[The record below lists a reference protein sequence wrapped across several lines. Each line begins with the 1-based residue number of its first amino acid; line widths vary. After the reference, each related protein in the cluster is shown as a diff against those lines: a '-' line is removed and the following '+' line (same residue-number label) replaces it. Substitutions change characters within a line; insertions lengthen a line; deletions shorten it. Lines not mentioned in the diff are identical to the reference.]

1 MRHQLMVDGEYVK
14 AERLRGEFAPRGV
27 LHSRGLLLLRVP
39 DAIDLVNR
47 AAEEGVPI
55 IGVDGFVVTPAST
68 QSPIEHIAD
77 YSDAVAQGHGCWQ
90 DAESFIQA
98 RADTGLVFELTLG
111 DDPVEA
117 V

>member
-1 MRHQLMVDGEYVK
+1 MRHHVIVDGEHVK
-14 AERLRGEFAPRGV
+14 AEQLRGEFAPRGV
-27 LHSRGLLLLRVP
+27 PHSGGLLLLRAP

-55 IGVDGFVVTPAST
+55 LGVDGLVVTPAST

-77 YSDAVAQGHGCWQ
+77 YSSAVALGHGCWQ
-90 DAESFIQA
+90 DAESFIRE
-98 RADTGLVFELTLG
+98 RAESGLLFELTLG

>member
-1 MRHQLMVDGEYVK
+1 MRHREIVDGEHLK
-14 AERLRGEFAPRGV
+14 AERLHGEFAPRGV
-27 LHSRGLLLLRVP
+27 AHSGGLLLLRAA
-39 DAIDLVNR
+39 DAIALVNR

-55 IGVDGFVVTPAST
+55 LGVDGFVVAPTST
-68 QSPIEHIAD
+68 QSPIEHVAD
-77 YSDAVAQGHGCWQ
+77 FSNAVALGHGCWQ

-98 RADTGLVFELTLG
+98 RAATGLLFELALG

>member
-1 MRHQLMVDGEYVK
+1 MK
-14 AERLRGEFAPRGV
+14 AERLRKEFAPRAV
-27 LHSRGLLLLRVP
+27 PHSGGLLLLRAP
-39 DAIDLVNR
+39 DAVALVNR

-55 IGVDGFVVTPAST
+55 LGVDGFVVTPTST
-68 QSPIEHIAD
+68 ESPIEHVAD

-90 DAESFIQA
+90 DAESFIQS
-98 RADTGLVFELTLG
+98 RAATGLLFELTLG